1 MKNIFDNPQQ
11 MAASKM
17 NYLDSLSPFELWQL
31 QKFGH
36 IASETKDLGEL
47 YDATN
52 NISSA
57 EEAFIFNNENPQQ

>member
-1 MKNIFDNPQQ
+1 

-31 QKFGH
+31 KKFGH
-36 IASETKDLGEL
+36 ITPESQDLGEL
-47 YDATN
+47 DDATN

-57 EEAFIFNNENPQQ
+57 EEAFIFNNENPQ